1 MAMKLSDL
9 NRRFISYC
17 VEHRLGKTSFS
28 VRVIYL
34 ITGLLGRFETYKNTN
49 DFNKRGHYIPQ
60 LLLRRFGIAEAGPK
74 KGKIYQYSFLTNL
87 ITEQSIQDV
96 AQIKDFYIYKQKGGG
111 HSDYVEKEIFAHF
124 IESFGSQVIALI
136 NQSDYDPKLTIF
148 EQNILATFISHQ
160 ITRTPAF
167 YLNIGKYLLY
177 LYEKNLLKIEDL
189 GTSAFMDEVIAKN
202 KHNVTYEDIV
212 EFIPRNSVTGDINHL
227 GHISRLI
234 AGHMMEDIFRHNFHF
249 LYIPEDSNEE
259 FVLSDNPIVFVDF
272 SKFEVKRY
280 VDWWSKRNDDVWIFI
295 PLSPKKCLY
304 LTTMRRKEGPVE
316 KEDNDIVG
324 LVNFGQYL
332 NSLNYVFGKDKSKM
346 EEQIRLYKSE
356 LIKYKT
362 TVADPAVVF
371 KSRK

>member
-1 MAMKLSDL
+1 
-9 NRRFISYC
+9 
-17 VEHRLGKTSFS
+17 
-28 VRVIYL
+28 
-34 ITGLLGRFETYKNTN
+34 
-49 DFNKRGHYIPQ
+49 
-60 LLLRRFGIAEAGPK
+60 
-74 KGKIYQYSFLTNL
+74 
-87 ITEQSIQDV
+87 
-96 AQIKDFYIYKQKGGG
+96 
-111 HSDYVEKEIFAHF
+111 
-124 IESFGSQVIALI
+124 
-136 NQSDYDPKLTIF
+136 
-148 EQNILATFISHQ
+148 
-160 ITRTPAF
+160 
-167 YLNIGKYLLY
+167 
-177 LYEKNLLKIEDL
+177 
-189 GTSAFMDEVIAKN
+189 MDEVIAKN